1 MTPVTLKMLRCS
13 FSSLSDQP
21 QQRETPT
28 CLLKNQ
34 LNPGWGTKTTTK
46 NSVSKE
52 HQTMA
57 LPISIQGFYTI
68 VLIIFVRST
77 GISL

>member
-13 FSSLSDQP
+13 FTSLFRSATTERDTHVLA
-21 QQRETPT
+21 EESV
-28 CLLKNQ
+28 KS
-34 LNPGWGTKTTTK
+34 WFKTTK

-57 LPISIQGFYTI
+57 LPVSIQGFYTI
-68 VLIIFVRST
+68 VLIIFVRHFF
-77 GISL
+77 IML